1 MGYKQA
7 LKHNGLSGRLPKT
20 VKILKPVTKDIY
32 PYIKKE
38 QDALNQQIVSKHP
51 YGFDKSLGLPKSY
64 PQAEELIK
72 TIKPVDLDEYI
83 DKKIS
88 EIIPKEVTLE
98 TENEFLKQLKLKEIE
113 LKKKYFKEVLKKEE
127 QKIVQDYE
135 YIEKIDKQ
143 EKENDMVFVSKFKDT
158 LKVKKE
164 LVLPTIKN
172 IQKFI
177 PDENNEA
184 YPMVRPLTPKE
195 LEFEEVKEEVE
206 LLEKRKAK
214 EINKMNLLQD
224 LIKQLDGFVLNE
236 HQLSLKIE
244 QIFES
249 NEETAYVDED
259 GNMKH
264 ADILKNF
271 SAIKEDRLLSEL
283 DDNLFD
289 YDKDESTVKFE
300 HLVKYLDE
308 NK

>member
-1 MGYKQA
+1 
-7 LKHNGLSGRLPKT
+7 
-20 VKILKPVTKDIY
+20 
-32 PYIKKE
+32 
-38 QDALNQQIVSKHP
+38 
-51 YGFDKSLGLPKSY
+51 
-64 PQAEELIK
+64 
-72 TIKPVDLDEYI
+72 
-83 DKKIS
+83 
-88 EIIPKEVTLE
+88 
-98 TENEFLKQLKLKEIE
+98 
-113 LKKKYFKEVLKKEE
+113 
-127 QKIVQDYE
+127 
-135 YIEKIDKQ
+135 
-143 EKENDMVFVSKFKDT
+143 
-158 LKVKKE
+158 
-164 LVLPTIKN
+164 
-172 IQKFI
+172 
-177 PDENNEA
+177 
-184 YPMVRPLTPKE
+184 
-195 LEFEEVKEEVE
+195 
-206 LLEKRKAK
+206 
-214 EINKMNLLQD
+214 MNLLQD